1 MELGPKFVPRAGI
14 TKDVLRRVELGVE
27 RFAFGRRWQKEVE
40 RKQRVV
46 EVEGRYPCVNNN
58 DGVDNSEDSR
68 PVRTLDEDYLE
79 LKKIAT
85 TDRQGPPMEE
95 KDENGLRRLKGNI
108 IKLYEAARKY
118 QIVDVCG
125 RKLTV
130 KERESIKQL

>member
-46 EVEGRYPCVNNN
+46 EGEGRHPSVNNN
-58 DGVDNSEDSR
+58 DGVDNSEDCR
-68 PVRTLDEDYLE
+68 PVRTVDEDLE
-79 LKKIAT
+79 LKKITT
-85 TDRQGPPMEE
+85 TDRQEPPMEG
-95 KDENGLRRLKGNI
+95 KDENGLRRMKGNI